1 MIFVSLCR
9 FRHCTYCSLVP
20 GSLCSCSCTRRLHP
34 DLHKD
39 PSEIGVILMMEKN
52 QDLDLLSK
60 HMIVNYIGGDGSK
73 LKGITGYLIKKGS
86 FLAL

>member
-1 MIFVSLCR
+1 
-9 FRHCTYCSLVP
+9 
-20 GSLCSCSCTRRLHP
+20 
-34 DLHKD
+34 
-39 PSEIGVILMMEKN
+39 MMEKN

-73 LKGITGYLIKKGS
+73 LKGVTEYLKKKGS